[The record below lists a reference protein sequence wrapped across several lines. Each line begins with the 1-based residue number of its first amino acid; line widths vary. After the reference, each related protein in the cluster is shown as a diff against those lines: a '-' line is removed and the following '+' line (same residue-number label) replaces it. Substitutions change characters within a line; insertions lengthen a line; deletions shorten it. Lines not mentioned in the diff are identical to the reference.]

1 MTSGSVSMHIV
12 RACLN
17 EVLRLWAPV
26 PTNSR
31 ASVRPSV
38 LPSTP
43 GNKPMY
49 MPGPG
54 VNLRYFDFL
63 LHRRKDLWGPDAEE
77 FSPERWIDPERLKI
91 MTSDPFKFI
100 PFNAGPRIC
109 LGQVCY
115 LSS

>member
-1 MTSGSVSMHIV
+1 
-12 RACLN
+12 
-17 EVLRLWAPV
+17 
-26 PTNSR
+26 
-31 ASVRPSV
+31 
-38 LPSTP
+38 
-43 GNKPMY
+43 MY

-109 LGQVCY
+109 LGQVSY
-115 LSS
+115 RILIVLVEFAVDISY